1 MSSLPGS
8 NSLSKGDK
16 KKYNTLDI
24 NNYQGKGV
32 ELQKS
37 TANRQHGMQSLGKV
51 PTARRIPLQSLYNL
65 KSENSGNIQHKLS
78 TQWTASTGWGSGKSA
93 TSKTATV
100 WQQSSS
106 RRPRPPAP

>member
-37 TANRQHGMQSLGKV
+37 TGK
-51 PTARRIPLQSLYNL
+51 
-65 KSENSGNIQHKLS
+65 
-78 TQWTASTGWGSGKSA
+78 
-93 TSKTATV
+93 
-100 WQQSSS
+100 
-106 RRPRPPAP
+106 